1 MISRN
6 EIKYIKDLSRKSVRF
21 AEGKFVVEGEK
32 LVNELLKSNFEI
44 DGIYA
49 TELWDNALVS
59 DLTEIT
65 EKELARISHLK
76 SPNKVLAVVR
86 MPEFWDIE
94 EESKGLTLFLDRIN
108 DPGNL
113 GTIIRMADWFGVKHI
128 VCTQQS
134 VDVFNS
140 KVIQS
145 SMGSIFRIP
154 VEYVDGEEFI
164 KEYVAQNPNHPVLG
178 AAMEGTEIGSFDF
191 PEDTLLVMGSESH
204 GIDSEINSLVTQHI
218 TIPKFGN
225 AESLNVGVAT
235 GVLLWEWKRA
245 KN

>member
-21 AEGKFVVEGEK
+21 TEGKFVVEGEK
-32 LVNELLKSNFEI
+32 LMDELLKSNFEI

-49 TELWDNALVS
+49 TELWANSLGTDFTQIS
-59 DLTEIT
+59 D
-65 EKELARISHLK
+65 KELERISHLK
-76 SPNKVLAVVR
+76 SPNKVLAVVK
-86 MPEFWDIE
+86 MPEYWDIE
-94 EESKGLTLFLDRIN
+94 EDGKGLTLFLDRIN

-145 SMGSIFRIP
+145 SMGSIFRIA
-154 VEYVDGEEFI
+154 VEYVNGPEFI
-164 KEYVAQNPNHPVLG
+164 NDYVLQNPNHPVLG
-178 AAMEGTEIGSFDF
+178 AAMKGKELGKFDF
-191 PEDTLLVMGSESH
+191 PKDALLVMGSESH
-204 GIDSEINSLVTQHI
+204 GIDETIDALVTKHV

-235 GVLLWEWKRA
+235 GVLLWEWKRS
-245 KN
+245 